1 MPNSQSDAKPPA
13 GGAPIRP
20 GEQSVPLPAA
30 FDAGLVFIGEIRTP
44 FATLADC
51 PKNPREGQVEATV
64 SLDPRYLAGLDGI
77 ERFSHLI
84 LLYWMDAARR
94 DLIRQTPRHLDAPR
108 GVFALR
114 SPLRPNPVSLAVVEL
129 LSVSGATLTIKGI
142 DCRDRTPL
150 IDIKPYFAT
159 TDSIPDAR
167 AVSHGGRQ
175 A

>member
-1 MPNSQSDAKPPA
+1 MEHGDH
-13 GGAPIRP
+13 RE
-20 GEQSVPLPAA
+20 GEVSVTLPSA
-30 FDAGLVFIGEIRTP
+30 FDASLVFIGRIRTP

-64 SLDPRYLAGLDGI
+64 EIDPRYIAGLEGI

-129 LSVSGATLTIKGI
+129 IRVEGTRLTVKGI
-142 DCRDRTPL
+142 DCRDGTPL
-150 IDIKPYFAT
+150 IDIKPYFAS
-159 TDSIPDAR
+159 TDSVPGAR
-167 AVSHGGRQ
+167 RG
-175 A
+175 

>member
-1 MPNSQSDAKPPA
+1 MNDANQDLHL
-13 GGAPIRP
+13 GLRQ
-20 GEQSVPLPAA
+20 GEECVPLP
-30 FDAGLVFIGEIRTP
+30 DAPDASLYFIGRIRTP

-64 SLDPRYLAGLDGI
+64 ELDARYRTGLEGI

-129 LSVSGATLTIKGI
+129 LRVEGANLTVKGI
-142 DCRDRTPL
+142 DCRDGTPL
-150 IDIKPYFAT
+150 IDLKPYFAS
-159 TDSIPDAR
+159 TDSVPAAR
-167 AVSHGGRQ
+167 RT
-175 A
+175 